1 MEIKYIEQ
9 EKTFMLSN
17 GRISYAFSVEKNRY
31 LMHGYFGRNI
41 QNYRGISRP
50 YFYDRGFCSNPI
62 PEERTFSLDTLP
74 QEYPDMNQGDF
85 RSPAYVIQTEDGRR
99 VTRFYYKNYRIIRG
113 KPILPGLP
121 SVYTEDDEEALTLC
135 VELED
140 KTMNAGIELYYTIFR
155 DYDAVCRHVEVINA
169 GKQELYLERLMSM
182 SMDFP
187 GTGYDVLTMTGGH
200 MNEKNLNR
208 RPVSSDSVVAES
220 IRGCSSPQATPGI
233 VLMEKEAGEHSGEV
247 WGFQFVYSG
256 DFQAVVQAGQF
267 KSTRVQMGMNPLTF
281 GWNLKSGER
290 FVCPETVLV
299 YSGQG
304 LNGMSHTYHS
314 LYRKRLC
321 RGIYRDKERPVLLN
335 SWEAFEFHVNEE
347 KCRTLAGEAAKLGIE
362 LFVVDDGWF
371 KNRVDDKRALGDW
384 TWDREK
390 FPGGISRLAKDIRS
404 MGMDFGIWFEPEMV
418 SPDSDLY
425 RSHPDWIIR
434 SPDYE
439 PVLSR
444 YQYVLDLSN
453 PEVCEYVIHSVAGLL
468 EAADISYVKWDMNR
482 HMTDLG
488 SFYLDGKQQRELSH
502 RYMLGLYYILDTL
515 NRKFPEV
522 LFEGCSSGGGRYD
535 AGMLYYMPQTWASDN
550 SDAICRMKIQYGT
563 SLFFPPVTMGAHVSV
578 SPNLQVGRETPLA
591 ARFTIAMSGNL
602 GYEMDFR
609 ILPEKEKET
618 VKEQIAF
625 YKEVREVIQKG
636 KFYRLIN
643 PQTGNVAAWNFVSE
657 DEQTVI
663 YCYAQILSEAVQV
676 NTPVKLKGLRENWNY
691 RFLQDGSC
699 YGGDELMYAGI
710 TAEPVKKDFISHVY
724 IFKKEGENRK

>member
-1 MEIKYIEQ
+1 M
-9 EKTFMLSN
+9 
-17 GRISYAFSVEKNRY
+17 
-31 LMHGYFGRNI
+31 
-41 QNYRGISRP
+41 
-50 YFYDRGFCSNPI
+50 
-62 PEERTFSLDTLP
+62 
-74 QEYPDMNQGDF
+74 
-85 RSPAYVIQTEDGRR
+85 
-99 VTRFYYKNYRIIRG
+99 
-113 KPILPGLP
+113 
-121 SVYTEDDEEALTLC
+121 
-135 VELED
+135 
-140 KTMNAGIELYYTIFR
+140 
-155 DYDAVCRHVEVINA
+155 
-169 GKQELYLERLMSM
+169 
-182 SMDFP
+182 
-187 GTGYDVLTMTGGH
+187 
-200 MNEKNLNR
+200 
-208 RPVSSDSVVAES
+208 
-220 IRGCSSPQATPGI
+220 
-233 VLMEKEAGEHSGEV
+233 
-247 WGFQFVYSG
+247 
-256 DFQAVVQAGQF
+256 
-267 KSTRVQMGMNPLTF
+267 
-281 GWNLKSGER
+281 
-290 FVCPETVLV
+290 
-299 YSGQG
+299 
-304 LNGMSHTYHS
+304 
-314 LYRKRLC
+314 
-321 RGIYRDKERPVLLN
+321 
-335 SWEAFEFHVNEE
+335 
-347 KCRTLAGEAAKLGIE
+347 
-362 LFVVDDGWF
+362 
-371 KNRVDDKRALGDW
+371 
-384 TWDREK
+384 
-390 FPGGISRLAKDIRS
+390 
-404 MGMDFGIWFEPEMV
+404 
-418 SPDSDLY
+418 
-425 RSHPDWIIR
+425 
-434 SPDYE
+434 
-439 PVLSR
+439 
-444 YQYVLDLSN
+444 
-453 PEVCEYVIHSVAGLL
+453 